1 MLMPEREP
9 EDCFSAFGLEY
20 YLATE
25 HLQKEPV
32 FLFWNTPPTLMVG
45 KYQSTL
51 EEIDRDFADAHGITI
66 VRRMSGGGTIYTD
79 RGSWQYTFIV
89 PGSGSIHFSEFLKPI
104 LRSLKALGVPAEL
117 SGRND
122 ILAGGRKFSGTAQYM
137 TKAATVHH
145 GSLLF
150 ETDIDQMVR
159 ATTVKDWKMKSKGI
173 KSIHD
178 RVVNLST
185 FLSGMSGEEF
195 RRRMIEE
202 VCGGDISVLRLTDS
216 DLARIKELGNT
227 HFYSWEARFGRNPA
241 CSMIRSGHFAGG
253 TLEMHLETRHGLIS
267 EVHITGDFFAS
278 VDAETIE
285 SVLTGLRLDE
295 GVIAAALRK
304 AGLQDAVRDISP
316 EDIARTA
323 AGTPPEN

>member
-45 KYQSTL
+45 KYQNTL

-173 KSIHD
+173 LAAK
-178 RVVNLST
+178 
-185 FLSGMSGEEF
+185 
-195 RRRMIEE
+195 
-202 VCGGDISVLRLTDS
+202 DI
-216 DLARIKELGNT
+216 
-227 HFYSWEARFGRNPA
+227 
-241 CSMIRSGHFAGG
+241 
-253 TLEMHLETRHGLIS
+253 
-267 EVHITGDFFAS
+267 
-278 VDAETIE
+278 
-285 SVLTGLRLDE
+285 
-295 GVIAAALRK
+295 
-304 AGLQDAVRDISP
+304 
-316 EDIARTA
+316 
-323 AGTPPEN
+323 

>member
-9 EDCFSAFGLEY
+9 RDCFAAFGLEY

-25 HLQKEPV
+25 HLQEKPV

-45 KYQSTL
+45 KYQNTL
-51 EEIDRDFADAHGITI
+51 EEIDKDYADAHGITI

-89 PGSGSIHFSEFLKPI
+89 PGSGAIHFSEFLKPI
-104 LRSLKALGVPAEL
+104 MRALRALGVPAEL

-137 TKAATVHH
+137 TKTATVHH

-150 ETDIDQMVR
+150 ATDIEAMVR
-159 ATTVKDWKMKSKGI
+159 ATTVKDWKITSKGI

-185 FLSGMSGEEF
+185 FLPGMTGEEF
-195 RRRMIEE
+195 SRRMIEE
-202 VCGGDISVLRLTDS
+202 VCGGDIDVLRFTDE
-216 DLARIKELGNT
+216 DQAAIKELGDRL
-227 HFYSWEARFGRNPA
+227 FYSWDARFGRNPA
-241 CSMIRSGHFAGG
+241 CSMVRTGHFAGG
-253 TLEMHLETRHGLIS
+253 TVEMRLEARHGLIT
-267 EVHITGDFFAS
+267 EAHITGDFFAS
-278 VDAETIE
+278 VSAEAIE
-285 SVLTGLRLDE
+285 NVLTGLPLE
-295 GVIAAALRK
+295 EEAIAKALRD
-304 AGLQDAVRDISP
+304 AGLQDAVRGISP

-323 AGTPPEN
+323 AGTPGNS